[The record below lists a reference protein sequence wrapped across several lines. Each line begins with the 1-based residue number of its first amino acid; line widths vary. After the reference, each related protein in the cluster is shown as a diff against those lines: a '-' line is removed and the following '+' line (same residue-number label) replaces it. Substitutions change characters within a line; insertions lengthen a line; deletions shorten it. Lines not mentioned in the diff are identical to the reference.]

1 MRFSYGIAEI
11 LYLGVTFYK
20 LVTYK
25 KDRKIKD
32 IERELALAIRKVK
45 NSKVKDSLINIV
57 KLESRDKLS
66 LVRVYISTIK
76 GISVAKRACEG
87 LKSASG
93 FIKSEISKNLRL
105 KYMPDFIFI
114 ATDSIEHGDTVL
126 KLLSNIMNKVKE
138 QPVNQL

>member
-1 MRFSYGIAEI
+1 M
-11 LYLGVTFYK
+11 GVTFYK
-20 LVTYK
+20 LTTYK

-32 IERELALAIRKVK
+32 IERELVLAIRKVK

-66 LVRVYISTIK
+66 LIKVYISTIK

-87 LKSASG
+87 LKNASG